1 MKKNIGEKRE
11 VRVVNRNFSLSHYD
25 SSWTKVERYLF
36 IEIYNVIKDFFMSVN
51 VENIVD
57 YTSDS
62 ILLNI
67 PLDSLDKKLFPVK
80 NRAKQ
85 LFEASSSLMNKNV
98 KMYSTEKGQ
107 MYFSFVTMFIS
118 IKLDIKNKY
127 LEVKLPKEI
136 YEDMIP
142 IKSYCMLDL
151 GLLGELRSGNT
162 IRLYEIFKS
171 YAFKHDYKVTF
182 DELRKKMGFFEVKK
196 YTSWS
201 SFNAKVLKL
210 AVANINKFKK
220 FDIEVE
226 YWKDRGS
233 EDVCFKITT
242 HRHIKAGDFSIL
254 SLDSLID
261 KDTRQLNMI
270 QIKYIDTLISNCKTF
285 LETKGQT
292 VDEIVFYLP
301 GMITAEPEYVE
312 EERVKQT
319 ISMIDG
325 GKLKEWIISDLI
337 NLQQK
342 KGRDFDWKHSINGIS
357 KQLRLSQYT
366 KPFCHCP
373 LTDKSP

>member
-1 MKKNIGEKRE
+1 MKENIDEKRE
-11 VRVVNRNFSLSHYD
+11 VRVVNRNFGLSHYD
-25 SSWTKVERYLF
+25 SSWTKIERYLF
-36 IEIYNVIKDFFMSVN
+36 IEVYNVIKDFFMSVSD
-51 VENIVD
+51 ENIVN

-67 PLDSLDKKLFPVK
+67 PLDSLDQKLFPMK

-85 LFEASSSLMNKNV
+85 LFEASNSLINKSV
-98 KMYSTEKGQ
+98 KMYSSEKGQ
-107 MYFSFVTMFIS
+107 MSFSFVNIFIS
-118 IKLDIKNKY
+118 IKLDIKSKY

-136 YEDMIP
+136 YEEMIP

-151 GLLGELRSGNT
+151 ELLGELRSGNT

-171 YAFKHDYKVTF
+171 YAFKHDYRVTF

-196 YTSWS
+196 YTLWN
-201 SFNAKVLKL
+201 SFNAKVLKP
-210 AVANINKFKK
+210 AVANINKFKE

-242 HRHIKAGDFSIL
+242 HRRIKARDFSIL

-261 KDTRQLNMI
+261 RDTRKLNMI
-270 QIKYIDTLISNCKTF
+270 QVKYIDTLISNCKTF
-285 LETKGQT
+285 LETKG
-292 VDEIVFYLP
+292 EIINEFVFYLP

-312 EERVKQT
+312 KESVKQT
-319 ISMIDG
+319 ISMING
-325 GKLKEWIISDLI
+325 GDLKEWIISDLI

-342 KGRDFDWKHSINGIS
+342 KGKDFDWKHSANGIS
-357 KQLRLSQYT
+357 KQIRLSQYT
-366 KPFCHCP
+366 KPFCHC
-373 LTDKSP
+373 